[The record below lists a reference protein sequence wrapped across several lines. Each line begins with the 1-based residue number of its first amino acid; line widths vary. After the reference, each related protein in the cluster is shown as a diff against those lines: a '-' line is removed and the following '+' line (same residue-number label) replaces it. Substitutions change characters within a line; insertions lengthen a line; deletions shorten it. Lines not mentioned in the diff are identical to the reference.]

1 MTFSQKK
8 ANKDLGKNDCSNNNY
23 NSANIVS
30 SFEKEQKKA
39 NKVQTN
45 KKFSK
50 FIGINAFMTKS
61 STNTYDEINSTNSI
75 ISKKNASL
83 DSIEEIHF
91 NFVNVLQNSKNLM
104 KMENKIADK
113 IIDNNINGSVILIE
127 ERDIE

>member
-1 MTFSQKK
+1 MTFSKKK
-8 ANKDLGKNDCSNNNY
+8 ANKDLRTNDCSNNNY
-23 NSANIVS
+23 NSANIVA
-30 SFEKEQKKA
+30 SFEKEQNKA

-127 ERDIE
+127 EREIE